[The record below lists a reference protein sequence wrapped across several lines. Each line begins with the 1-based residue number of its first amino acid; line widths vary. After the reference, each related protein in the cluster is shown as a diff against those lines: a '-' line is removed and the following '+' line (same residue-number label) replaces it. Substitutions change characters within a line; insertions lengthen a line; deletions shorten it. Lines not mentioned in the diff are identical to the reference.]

1 MNCPHSKGFSQ
12 SAGTINCT
20 CVLFPIPIMR
30 FCYVPRV
37 WPRLGMIKVVSDISD
52 ISVLIF
58 SRYLKEIFQ
67 TAVSSS

>member
-1 MNCPHSKGFSQ
+1 
-12 SAGTINCT
+12 
-20 CVLFPIPIMR
+20 MR